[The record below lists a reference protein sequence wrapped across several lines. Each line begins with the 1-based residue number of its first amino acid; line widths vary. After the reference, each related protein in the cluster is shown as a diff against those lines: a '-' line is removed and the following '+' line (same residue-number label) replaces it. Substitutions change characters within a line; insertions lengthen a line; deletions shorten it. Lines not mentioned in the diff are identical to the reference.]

1 MENQDLGYKIF
12 IFNLNVV
19 ERGLSPLQ
27 VNGEANLAYQ
37 ESKMIWSVIPK
48 NEQLIR
54 VELSNGITRDFLIGP
69 SPKKREVQIELSIKN
84 TDKLNKTALIW
95 VKNSAFCADFWL
107 FSQKAGITFDRN
119 FVHLLPGEHFIRIQF
134 TGDIPQLSDFS
145 FLHH

>member
-1 MENQDLGYKIF
+1 MLGCKIL
-12 IFNLNVV
+12 IYTLNSG

-27 VNGEANLAYQ
+27 VNGEASLAYQ

-54 VELSNGITRDFLIGP
+54 VELSNGVTRDFVVGP

-84 TDKLNKTALIW
+84 VDKLNKTAEIW

-119 FVHLLPGEHFIRIQF
+119 FVHLLLGEHKIKITFSNE
-134 TGDIPQLSDFS
+134 IPEIEDFNY
-145 FLHH
+145 LYR